1 MLWTYAIRMCIYVW
15 LCVCV
20 CEKTKFSQQY
30 PRLNTTQCEIEQ
42 CSFLRCF
49 FFVSPRYS
57 FVSPPSTD
65 KWMSTP
71 ALFTLRDRNLSALL
85 AKTSQN
91 RRKIGVYGSPCRQ
104 IEVMNGIEMPL
115 VGIRS
120 NVDIEHSYVL
130 HGQTILFTCA
140 S

>member
-1 MLWTYAIRMCIYVW
+1 MNICHTYVYICMVVCMCMWKDEVLATVSTVKYDAMWNWTMLVFT
-15 LCVCV
+15 L
-20 CEKTKFSQQY
+20 
-30 PRLNTTQCEIEQ
+30 
-42 CSFLRCF
+42 F